1 MNWKDIKTIAIVGL
15 SDNPERP
22 SYRVAEYLLKK
33 GFNILPI
40 NPTIDSVLGIKAY
53 KSIKEIPQEIVIDI
67 VDIFRRSEE
76 VETIVKDIIESKRH
90 VIIWMQEGVVS
101 PEAKKIAESKNMEV
115 IMDMCIMKVHI
126 KQDY

>member
-115 IMDMCIMKVHI
+115 LMDMCIMKVHI
-126 KQDY
+126 KQGC